1 MALYHSCLIDGDGHV
16 GPREELNAESDR
28 EAMDNAKKYLVR
40 HPEIPGVEVW
50 LGDRLIVKLRQSIR

>member
-1 MALYHSCLIDGDGHV
+1 MALYHRCLIDGDGHV
-16 GPREELNAESDR
+16 GPREDLNAESDR
-28 EAMDNAKKYLVR
+28 EAMDNAKKHLIQ